1 MSLLLIDAGNTQ
13 VKLVRWNDDISWPD
27 FSANGFFPG
36 EAAGGPSFAGALP
49 TQLIQDPQAFSS
61 RFLDLINDP
70 DSPAVLVSVVPEVE
84 QILKGILPNLQVVG
98 HGDEYPFPHELQ
110 EAGTVGPD
118 RICNMAAAVSAGLDR
133 ALVVDAGT
141 ATTFD
146 LLLDGVF
153 KGGLIAP
160 GMAFAAQQLARH
172 GALLEEVSFEVREAV
187 VGRNT
192 QEAMKGGAWL
202 TGCGGVQWTI
212 ARLMESYGSVPV
224 ILTGGL
230 ASHLIS
236 DQRYHDPFWT
246 IRGASALAGFHKPEA
261 R

>member
-1 MSLLLIDAGNTQ
+1 MPEVD
-13 VKLVRWNDDISWPD
+13 
-27 FSANGFFPG
+27 
-36 EAAGGPSFAGALP
+36 
-49 TQLIQDPQAFSS
+49 
-61 RFLDLINDP
+61 
-70 DSPAVLVSVVPEVE
+70 AVL
-84 QILKGILPNLQVVG
+84 KTILPNLQVVG
-98 HGDEYPFPHELQ
+98 SGQEYPFPHELL

-118 RICNMAAAVSAGLDR
+118 RICNMAAAVSAGLNR

-172 GALLEEVSFEVREAV
+172 GAMLEETSFEAREAV

-192 QEAMKGGAWL
+192 QEAMMGGAWL
-202 TGCGGVQWTI
+202 TGCGGVEWTI
-212 ARLMESYGSVPV
+212 AKLMESYGSLPV

-230 ASHLIS
+230 SCHLIS

-246 IRGASALAGFHKPEA
+246 IRGAAALAGFQRPEA